1 MRSAV
6 ADCGLLV
13 GTTSRAR
20 HLPWR
25 VVEPREAAREIAA
38 ASATSEVAI
47 LFGAERTGLS
57 NEDIEHCQLLL
68 GIPTGAAYTS
78 LNVAMAVQIV
88 AYEVLLA
95 TRGEEA
101 AAAARGIALA
111 SATDMERFYDHLEQ
125 VLEEVDFRDRNGE
138 GHLMAR
144 IRRLF
149 NRTLLDQNEVN
160 ILRGILTSV
169 QGKRRRAGE
178 PHPPRDGRTV
188 VSTVVYLDNA
198 ATTPVDPRVIEVML
212 ECCGP
217 DGDFANPSAVGHEPG
232 RRARGR
238 VEQARAEVARLVGA
252 TPEQIVWTSG
262 ATEADNLALFGA
274 ARFHRSRGRHIVTSR
289 TEHPAVLDPCRQLER
304 EGFEVTYL
312 KPGADGI
319 VAPEQVAAVLR
330 DDTILVSLMHV
341 NNEIGVVQDIGAV
354 GRACRARGVL
364 LHVDAAQSAGKLA
377 IDVERDCVDLLA
389 LTAHKVHGP
398 KGVGALCVRREPRLG
413 LVPLLYGGGQERG
426 LRSGTVPTH
435 QVAGMGRAF
444 AIAAEQMA
452 AEATRIGAL
461 RERLWAALATLP
473 GLSVERASGAP
484 RARHPERDGRRRG
497 GREPAAVAPGSRGRL
512 GVRVRQ
518 HERRAVLRAACARAQ
533 RPPGAEHAA
542 AQSRAIHDRRAR
554 RLRCPRVREEV
565 ERLRAIA
572 PPGVG
577 AGQR

>member
-1 MRSAV
+1 M
-6 ADCGLLV
+6 
-13 GTTSRAR
+13 
-20 HLPWR
+20 
-25 VVEPREAAREIAA
+25 
-38 ASATSEVAI
+38 SE
-47 LFGAERTGLS
+47 
-57 NEDIEHCQLLL
+57 
-68 GIPTGAAYTS
+68 
-78 LNVAMAVQIV
+78 
-88 AYEVLLA
+88 
-95 TRGEEA
+95 
-101 AAAARGIALA
+101 
-111 SATDMERFYDHLEQ
+111 
-125 VLEEVDFRDRNGE
+125 
-138 GHLMAR
+138 
-144 IRRLF
+144 
-149 NRTLLDQNEVN
+149 
-160 ILRGILTSV
+160 
-169 QGKRRRAGE
+169 
-178 PHPPRDGRTV
+178 
-188 VSTVVYLDNA
+188 VVYLDNA
-198 ATTPVDPRVIEVML
+198 ATTPIDPRVIEVML
-212 ECCGP
+212 ECCGAG
-217 DGDFANPSAVGHEPG
+217 GDFANPSAVGHEPG

-319 VAPEQVAAVLR
+319 VAPEQVEAELR

-354 GRACRARGVL
+354 GRACRVRGVL
-364 LHVDAAQSAGKLA
+364 LHVDAAQSAGKLE

-444 AIAAEQMA
+444 AIAADDMA

-473 GLSVERASGAP
+473 GLTLNGHPVRRVPGILSVTVDGVEGESLLQLLPDLAIASGSAC
-484 RARHPERDGRRRG
+484 ASTSA
-497 GREPAAVAPGSRGRL
+497 EPSY
-512 GVRVRQ
+512 
-518 HERRAVLRAACARAQ
+518 VLRALGHSDRL
-533 RPPGAEHAA
+533 
-542 AQSRAIHDRRAR
+542 AQSTLRLSLGRFTTGDDVDCAAR
-554 RLRCPRVREEV
+554 RVREEV

-577 AGQR
+577 TGER